1 MDQESV
7 METATTAGAGAAI
20 VSPWWLLPLLHDA
33 IAGWLLPLMGVAW
46 LAMQMYYKYKKESRS
61 GS

>member
-20 VSPWWLLPLLHDA
+20 VSPWWLPLLHDA

>member
-20 VSPWWLLPLLHDA
+20 VSPWWLPLLHDA

-46 LAMQMYYKYKKESRS
+46 LAMS
-61 GS
+61 GKWGS